1 MNKISYWICKIVTT
15 FLVPLMTVIVFTQVV
30 MRYVF
35 SSPFPWAEELS
46 RYILIWISCFGA
58 AVGVRE
64 GVHVSILT
72 LNKRLKGWIKFFVTL
87 AIHFLEIGFFTIT
100 TISGIFLSLG
110 MWNVR
115 SSAMRIHM
123 TLPYIA
129 VPISFLFMIIFSFE
143 SLIRDIKKYLF
154 NK

>member
-1 MNKISYWICKIVTT
+1 MVTI
-15 FLVPLMTVIVFTQVV
+15 FLIPLMTVIVFTQVV

-46 RYILIWISCFGA
+46 GYILVWISCFGA
-58 AVGVRE
+58 AAGIRE

-72 LNKRLKGWIKFFVTL
+72 LNKRLKGWVKIFVTFV
-87 AIHFLEIGFFTIT
+87 IHFLEIGFFTIT
-100 TISGIFLSLG
+100 TISGLFLSLG
-110 MWNVR
+110 MWSVR

-123 TLPYIA
+123 TFPYIA
-129 VPISFLFMIIFSFE
+129 VPIGFFFMIIFSFE
-143 SLIRDIKKYLF
+143 SLIKDIKKYFF